1 MTDVKNKTSAAA
13 MVRLGVILALYAAAA
28 CVGLAFV
35 YSGTEQI
42 IARRQEADQNAALG
56 ELFPGADRFSE
67 INGSIS
73 SADPSVVFEAEYAAH
88 RGNGIAG
95 VVLRTSRASYGGAI
109 KILVGI
115 SADGK
120 ITGIKILEHQDTPG
134 LGANAASPSY
144 YVDRAAGIHFYDQFA
159 GKSAGDQFAVKSDVA
174 AITAAT
180 ITSRAVADSVKAAG
194 LAAAGWLSREGQS
207 ER

>member
-1 MTDVKNKTSAAA
+1 MTEVKTDVGA
-13 MVRLGVILALYAAAA
+13 MLRLGIILAVYAAAA

-35 YSGTEQI
+35 YSGTEKI
-42 IARRQEADQNAALG
+42 IARRQEADQNAALR
-56 ELFPGADRFSE
+56 ELFPDAGSFSE
-67 INGSIS
+67 ISESIS
-73 SADPSVVFEAEYAAH
+73 SADPSVTFEAGYEAR
-88 RGNGIAG
+88 RGNEIAG

-115 SADGK
+115 SAGGK

-144 YVDRAAGIHFYDQFA
+144 YIDRAAGIHFYDQFT
-159 GKSAGDQFAVKSDVA
+159 GKSVNDRFAVKEDIA

-194 LAAAGWLSREGQS
+194 GAAMDWIAKGGGK
-207 ER
+207 